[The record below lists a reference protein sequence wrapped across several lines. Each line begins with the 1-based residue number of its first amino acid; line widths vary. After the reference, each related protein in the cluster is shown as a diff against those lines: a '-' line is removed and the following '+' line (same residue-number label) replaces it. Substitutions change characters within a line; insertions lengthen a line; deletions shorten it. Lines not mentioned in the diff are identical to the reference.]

1 MFSGRSY
8 LPDEE
13 LMRSTLE
20 SQTQWWRLAYWGLF
34 AVWIGCG
41 ILVMNRI
48 RIRCGFLTNYGADLT
63 QPAWLYIVVRGLD
76 GYGREIWVV
85 RTFGTRPEKAAL
97 VIFVAGALTEVS
109 QRYWPVGLFA
119 GRFDPFDILAFAVGI
134 GVCYLFDKVTSSHSG
149 TASGTR

>member
-1 MFSGRSY
+1 MFSGGSY

-41 ILVMNRI
+41 ILVMN